1 MGTPFSKF
9 NNVPLASVQKLITSA
24 PSKSCASD
32 PLPTSIVK
40 QCVDELSP
48 AISSIINLSLES
60 GEFPEEWKGALV
72 KPMIK
77 KPKLELIKNFRPV
90 SNLQF
95 LSKLTEKAVAQQAVS
110 HVITHGLLPVLQSA
124 YRPLHSTETA
134 LLRVRNDI
142 LLNMNK
148 QQVTLL
154 VFLDLSAAFDTI
166 DHSVLLRRLETK
178 FGFTGTA
185 LEWFK
190 SYLSGRFQQVVI
202 DDATSDKFNMDF
214 GVPQGSCLGPL
225 LFSIY
230 RTPLFDIVSNHLP
243 TVHCYA
249 DDTQLYLAF
258 QPDDTVAQESA
269 VASMEACIQDIRNWM
284 TKDSLKINDDKTEVI
299 LIGTKAQL
307 TKVKIDNLAV
317 RDSKIVP
324 STEAIRNLGCWF
336 DNNFTMNAHVTKT
349 CKAGFFY
356 LHNICRIRKFLTQ
369 EITEKLIHAF
379 VTSRLDYCNSLLY
392 GLPSDLL
399 AKLQR
404 VQNAAARLIHRA
416 PRFCHITPL
425 LVDLHWLDI
434 KSRIDFK
441 IILLTLKAIH
451 GQAPAYICELVNL
464 KPNSSY
470 GLRSNNKM
478 LLSTLNFRTL
488 PTLGD
493 RAFAAAAPKL
503 WNAIPLSI
511 RQEQNL
517 EHFKKKL
524 KTYLFLCNY
533 KSMEHMYIFL

>member
-1 MGTPFSKF
+1 MDFINENSTDQRQLFNAVNSLLSEHNEKALPPYTCAISLANDFGTNVSRTDSDDFSSSTFKGTPFSKF
-9 NNVPLASVQKLITSA
+9 NNIPLASVQKLVTSG

-32 PLPTSIVK
+32 PLPTSIAK

-48 AISSIINLSLES
+48 ATSSIINLSLES
-60 GEFPEEWKGALV
+60 GEFPEEWKG
-72 KPMIK
+72 
-77 KPKLELIKNFRPV
+77 
-90 SNLQF
+90 
-95 LSKLTEKAVAQQAVS
+95 
-110 HVITHGLLPVLQSA
+110 
-124 YRPLHSTETA
+124 
-134 LLRVRNDI
+134 
-142 LLNMNK
+142 
-148 QQVTLL
+148 
-154 VFLDLSAAFDTI
+154 
-166 DHSVLLRRLETK
+166 
-178 FGFTGTA
+178 
-185 LEWFK
+185 
-190 SYLSGRFQQVVI
+190 RFQQVVI
-202 DDATSDKFNMDF
+202 DDSTSDKFNIDF

-230 RTPLFDIVSNHLP
+230 TTPLLDIVSNHLP

-249 DDTQLYLAF
+249 DDTQLAF
-258 QPDDTVAQESA
+258 QPDDTAAQESA
-269 VASMEACIQDIRNWM
+269 VASMEACIKDFRNLM

-299 LIGTKAQL
+299 LIGTKAQFK
-307 TKVKIDNLAV
+307 KVKIDNLAV
-317 RDSKIVP
+317 GDYKIVP
-324 STEAIRNLGCWF
+324 STEAIKNLGCWF
-336 DNNFTMNAHVTKT
+336 DNNFTMNAQVTKT

-392 GLPSDLL
+392 GLPSNLL

-441 IILLTLKAIH
+441 IILLTFKAIH

-493 RAFAAAAPKL
+493 CAFAAAAPKL

-517 EHFKKKL
+517 EHLNKKL

-533 KSMEHMYIFL
+533 KSIFIDVM

>member
-1 MGTPFSKF
+1 
-9 NNVPLASVQKLITSA
+9 
-24 PSKSCASD
+24 
-32 PLPTSIVK
+32 
-40 QCVDELSP
+40 
-48 AISSIINLSLES
+48 
-60 GEFPEEWKGALV
+60 
-72 KPMIK
+72 
-77 KPKLELIKNFRPV
+77 
-90 SNLQF
+90 
-95 LSKLTEKAVAQQAVS
+95 
-110 HVITHGLLPVLQSA
+110 
-124 YRPLHSTETA
+124 
-134 LLRVRNDI
+134 
-142 LLNMNK
+142 MNK

-230 RTPLFDIVSNHLP
+230 TTPLFDIVSNHLP

-258 QPDDTVAQESA
+258 QPDDTAAQESA

-307 TKVKIDNLAV
+307 KKVKIDNLAV
-317 RDSKIVP
+317 GDSKIVP

-336 DNNFTMNAHVTKT
+336 DKNFTMNAHVTKT

-392 GLPSDLL
+392 GLPSNLL

-404 VQNAAARLIHRA
+404 VQNTAARLIHRA
-416 PRFCHITPL
+416 PRFCHTTPL

-441 IILLTLKAIH
+441 IILLTFKAIH

-464 KPNSSY
+464 KPYSSY
-470 GLRSNNKM
+470 GLRSNNRM
-478 LLSTLNFRTL
+478 LLSTPNFRTL

-503 WNAIPLSI
+503 WNTRILEYYGTQLKISRRIQILLCIPKSVQKLHFGRRDKKVNWDIIGRINKDSQMKGIRVNTQGIWCIGSIAYFRHLIKYLNIIRIPGLLSNV
-511 RQEQNL
+511 EAM
-517 EHFKKKL
+517 
-524 KTYLFLCNY
+524 KTRTDQYPR
-533 KSMEHMYIFL
+533 